1 MNLGIEDETLEF
13 KKTTNELDVA
23 MNSICAI
30 LNKHGKGTLYFGV
43 LPSGEICGQTV
54 TESTLRDVSRK
65 IYESIEPRIV
75 PKIEKRMYE
84 DKAVIEV
91 TFYGNN
97 RPYSSKG
104 IYYIRTADEDRVLP
118 PHELRQLFEYNKNS
132 SWDKQLTAYTLSDID
147 LASFEKFYKRA
158 TACGRL
164 DEQEYKPETILTK
177 LGLLVNGN
185 LTNAAYYLFAN
196 SQPIVLKMAVFAT
209 DEKLTFIDINRVK
222 GNIIDL
228 IDKAYTYVKENIR
241 WKADIVGLNRIETPE
256 IPVKALREIICNSFA
271 HARYN
276 ASTEHEIDIHPGK
289 VVIYNPGEFPIGYK
303 PEDFVNEDI
312 QSMVRNPLILD
323 TLYLSDDVESYSSGL
338 RKVYRECG
346 EYGVGIDYQI
356 RREGFAF
363 IFKRASVVNADVN
376 NVVNSD
382 VNVVNNVANQELTES
397 EKCVLDF
404 LKEEPYISAASI
416 AEKIGKSHR
425 TIQRIINSLK
435 SKGAIER
442 IGGTKGYWKVIK

>member
-1 MNLGIEDETLEF
+1 MR
-13 KKTTNELDVA
+13 
-23 MNSICAI
+23 
-30 LNKHGKGTLYFGV
+30 GK
-43 LPSGEICGQTV
+43 S
-54 TESTLRDVSRK
+54 
-65 IYESIEPRIV
+65 
-75 PKIEKRMYE
+75 
-84 DKAVIEV
+84 VIEV

-132 SWDKQLTAYTLSDID
+132 SWYKQLTAYTMDDID
-147 LASFEKFYKRA
+147 TSSFEKFYKRA

-164 DEQEYKPETILTK
+164 NEQEYKPEAILSK
-177 LGLLVNGN
+177 LGLIVNGN

-228 IDKAYTYVKENIR
+228 IDKAYTYIKENIR
-241 WKADIVGLNRIETPE
+241 WRADIVGLNRVETPE

-289 VVIYNPGEFPIGYK
+289 VVVYNPGEFPIGYK
-303 PEDFVNEDI
+303 PEDFVSEDI

-323 TLYLSDDVESYSSGL
+323 ILYLSDDVESYSSGL
-338 RKVYRECG
+338 RKVYRECK
-346 EYGVGIDYQI
+346 EYDVGIDYRIGQ
-356 RREGFAF
+356 EGFAF
-363 IFKRASVVNADVN
+363 IFKRKNDVNVVSGDVN
-376 NVVNSD
+376 NVVNVASGD
-382 VNVVNNVANQELTES
+382 VNKTLTYS
-397 EKCVLDF
+397 EKCVLGF
-404 LKEEPYISAASI
+404 LKEDSYSTAAGI
-416 AEKIGKSHR
+416 AQKIGKSSR
-425 TIQRIINSLK
+425 TVQRILDSLK
-435 SKGAIER
+435 SKKAIER
-442 IGGTKGYWKVIK
+442 IGGTKGYWKII